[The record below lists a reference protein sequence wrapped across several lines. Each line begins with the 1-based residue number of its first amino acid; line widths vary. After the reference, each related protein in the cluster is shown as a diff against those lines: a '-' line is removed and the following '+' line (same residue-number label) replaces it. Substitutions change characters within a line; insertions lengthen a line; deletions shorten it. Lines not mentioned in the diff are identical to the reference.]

1 MIFYIY
7 INAKTNLSAKKE
19 KKGENSWVF
28 KKVKNARREKCFK
41 KEEKKEQA
49 KVGRLVM
56 LAKKFRLPIQNWAK
70 GKNKK
75 FVSQKGNFFI
85 AKIKDNDLNFS
96 RLGLVIS
103 TRINK
108 SAVKRNLLKRTIF
121 NFVRLN
127 KFFGVYGKDILL
139 IILPTAS
146 HLEKTQIEKE
156 LLLFFKSLNQ

>member
-1 MIFYIY
+1 
-7 INAKTNLSAKKE
+7 
-19 KKGENSWVF
+19 
-28 KKVKNARREKCFK
+28 
-41 KEEKKEQA
+41 
-49 KVGRLVM
+49 M

-156 LLLFFKSLNQ
+156 LLLFFKSLNQWVIYLMKFYIGPFLMRWFFYTNIYPFMI